1 VAWRH
6 WHKSSK
12 LAFLSA
18 EFAWLSE
25 LGRPV
30 RAPLGPHVDY
40 DFPSMPHL
48 PGARNRTFNAEENVM
63 LQANE
68 IQQRFTQ
75 IQQTIQN
82 AEQVC
87 RSQQDAP
94 NEIRDCIDKLSR
106 ESQQAQNVMQ
116 SNDQQQMVQCVDKL
130 ESISDEAK
138 RVSRSNPQMAQ
149 PLQQA
154 VMQVHDELSNLKHQL
169 H

>member
-1 VAWRH
+1 
-6 WHKSSK
+6 
-12 LAFLSA
+12 
-18 EFAWLSE
+18 
-25 LGRPV
+25 
-30 RAPLGPHVDY
+30 
-40 DFPSMPHL
+40 
-48 PGARNRTFNAEENVM
+48 M

-75 IQQTIQN
+75 IQQTIRD

-106 ESQQAQNVMQ
+106 ESQQAQGMMQ
-116 SNDQQQMVQCVDKL
+116 GNDQQQMVQCVDKL

-149 PLQQA
+149 PLQAA
-154 VMQVHDELSNLKHQL
+154 VMRVHDELSNLKHQL